1 MASADL
7 DQRSS
12 ADPADDLPRWR
23 DRLERLWRL
32 QVAEIIELSLAY
44 HEAASARS
52 AHGRPELAGSCAR
65 QLRRMLASAAFAHQ
79 ALAEIEA
86 ALGRIE
92 AASYGICEQ
101 CGLRLQAAWL
111 QASPQIR
118 YCPGCRPHGIGGMC
132 PALPRG

>member
-52 AHGRPELAGSCAR
+52 AHGGPELGGPCAR
-65 QLRRMLASAAFAHQ
+65 QLPRMLASAAFAHQ

-101 CGLRLQAAWL
+101 CGLRLQAARL

-118 YCPGCRPHGIGGMC
+118 CCRGCRPHRIGGMC